1 MKYYA
6 YARISRDPD
15 LTSEAIDRQVADN
28 TALAAKLGWPDVTH
42 LIDRNRSA
50 WKKGGSRPAFTE
62 LVHAI
67 EAGECAGVIVWNLDR
82 LLRRADQ
89 LEELI
94 NAVEQNPVPIH
105 SANGDFDLADDSG
118 RFVARIMVAVAQ
130 KESDD
135 KSRRIRRALAD
146 KPPPSS
152 HDCYGRT
159 PAERR
164 TLRMIVRRVLAGHPI
179 SVICTELEATGHPGP
194 RGTRWWPGTVK
205 KILASPK
212 IIEHIGNESWVQL
225 SVELDRRAGTLPP
238 RNTANEPHQYTLT
251 GLIWCERCEGT
262 MSGKRSETGVA
273 RYCCNGS
280 KNAKGCGLSI
290 GPASTV
296 EETVV
301 RRISEDVR
309 DSEMMPGDPTSC
321 QSDVDHAGRLEELHD
336 AFWLRREIPRATY
349 DRLVSE
355 LTRAIELQ
363 TVTAK
368 QSRLKV
374 PIPLGEHFVKDYLNG
389 SPIRRRHLLA
399 LTVGRVEVA
408 PAVRGRKFDPTRLTI
423 RTPDA
428 LD

>member
-1 MKYYA
+1 MKYLA

-28 TALAAKLGWPDVTH
+28 TALAAKLGWEDVTH

-62 LVHAI
+62 LVDTI
-67 EAGECAGVIVWNLDR
+67 RRGECAGVIVWNLDR

-105 SANGDFDLADDSG
+105 SANGDFDLTDDSG

-152 HDCYGRT
+152 HDCYGRN
-159 PAERR
+159 PQERR
-164 TLRMIVRRVLAGHPI
+164 TLKLIVRRVLAGHTYAD
-179 SVICTELEATGHPGP
+179 VCRELNQRSTPTP
-194 RGTRWWPGTVK
+194 RHAARWNAQSLRS
-205 KILASPK
+205 ILTNPK
-212 IIEHIGNESWVQL
+212 IAAHVGDQTYVEL
-225 SVELDRRAGTLPP
+225 AVELDQRAQSRPT
-238 RNTANEPHQYTLT
+238 RNSRHQPHDYTLT
-251 GLIWCERCEGT
+251 GLIWCERCGGR
-262 MSGKRSETGVA
+262 MRGA
-273 RYCCNGS
+273 RAGDGAPRYSCN
-280 KNAKGCGLSI
+280 APEGCGLSI

-296 EETVV
+296 EEVVV

-309 DSEMMPGDPTSC
+309 GDTARVAVGTADPGP
-321 QSDVDHAGRLEELHD
+321 DVDHAQALEELHD
-336 AFWLRREIPRATY
+336 AYWLRREIPRPTY
-349 DRLVSE
+349 DRLVGE
-355 LTRAIELQ
+355 LTRQIDLQ
-363 TVTAK
+363 APAPT
-368 QSRLKV
+368 RLQL
-374 PIPLGEHFVKDYLNG
+374 PIPLGEHFIEDYLG
-389 SPIRRRHLLA
+389 GTPARRRHLLTR
-399 LTVGRVEVA
+399 TVGRIDVA
-408 PAVRGRKFDPTRLTI
+408 PAIRGRKFDPTRLTI